1 VNVVLLEPAE
11 VDAAGA
17 AEVGG
22 RRLEHVASV
31 LRKGV
36 GDTLRVGVVGG
47 ELGEGTVEAIDRGRM
62 RLRCRFGQA
71 PPPKRSLTL
80 VLALPRPPVLRR
92 TLQHVTAMGV
102 QRIVLLHTRRVEKSY
117 WGSPALQHDAV
128 REQLLLG
135 LEQAVDTVLPAV
147 AREPRFRPFVEDR
160 LAGRVLVADP
170 SATTPCPVDVV
181 EPLTLVVGPEGGLIP
196 HELELLRAA
205 GAELVGLGPRVLR
218 VETAVV
224 ALLARLGL
232 GCAL

>member
-1 VNVVLLEPAE
+1 VNVLLLEPSEVGNEGEAE
-11 VDAAGA
+11 VA
-17 AEVGG
+17 G
-22 RRLEHVASV
+22 RRCEHVRKV
-31 LRKGV
+31 LRKGI
-36 GDTLRVGVVGG
+36 GDTLRVGVIGAL
-47 ELGEGTVEAIDRGRM
+47 LGEGVIEAIDGDHM
-62 RLRCRFGQA
+62 RVRCRFDA
-71 PPPKRSLTL
+71 PPPAKRALVL

-92 TLQHVTAMGV
+92 VLQHATAMGV
-102 QRIVLLHTRRVEKSY
+102 TKIVLLHTRRVEKSY
-117 WGSPALQHDAV
+117 WGSPALHDDAV

-135 LEQAVDTVLPAV
+135 LEQAVDTVLPEV

-170 SATTPCPVDVV
+170 SATTPCPVDVA

-196 HELELLRAA
+196 HELELLRAS

-232 GCAL
+232 G

>member
-1 VNVVLLEPAE
+1 
-11 VDAAGA
+11 
-17 AEVGG
+17 
-22 RRLEHVASV
+22 
-31 LRKGV
+31 V
-36 GDTLRVGVVGG
+36 GDTLRVGVVGVS
-47 ELGEGTVEAIDRGRM
+47 LGEGVIEAIDREHLRV
-62 RLRCRFGQA
+62 RCRFDT
-71 PPPKRSLTL
+71 PPPAKRALVL

-92 TLQHVTAMGV
+92 VLQHATAMGV
-102 QRIVLLHTRRVEKSY
+102 AKIVLLHTRRVEKSY
-117 WGSPALQHDAV
+117 WGSPALHDDAV

-135 LEQAVDTVLPAV
+135 LEQAVDTVLPEV

-160 LAGRVLVADP
+160 LGGRVLVADP
-170 SATTPCPVDVV
+170 SATTACPVDVV

-232 GCAL
+232 G